1 VNIATPRVF
10 QKHIKEIMS
19 LKIIETPR
27 DGFQGIE
34 MFIPTAV
41 KTAYINQLFRAG
53 FETVEV
59 GSFVS
64 PKAIPQMKDTPEVI
78 AGLDLRGTDTK
89 VMALVANMKG
99 GLEAVRYNLIDQL
112 YFPFA
117 LSETFQRRNINS
129 DFRQSK
135 KLVRDLNELAKAH
148 KKELL
153 VVISMGFGNPYGD
166 PWSVDMLLDIAGY
179 FHEQGFRT
187 LPIADVVGLAGPDL
201 IHKVYTALIPA
212 LPDMEFGIHLHTT
225 PSTYYEKVDAAY
237 SAGVRRFD
245 TVLGGIGGCPMT
257 DRELLGNLNTLSL
270 IEYCEK
276 NGIEHGLDAGLLR
289 ALSQTYSF

>member
-1 VNIATPRVF
+1 
-10 QKHIKEIMS
+10 MS

-27 DGFQGIE
+27 DGFQGID

-41 KTAYINQLFRAG
+41 KTEYINQLFQAG

-64 PKAIPQMKDTPEVI
+64 PKAIPQMRDTPEVL
-78 AGLDLRGTDTK
+78 ANLNLEGTKSK

-99 GLEAVRYNLIDQL
+99 GLEAMSYNIVDQL

-117 LSETFQRRNINS
+117 LSETFQRKNINS
-129 DFRQSK
+129 DFRKSK
-135 KLVRDLNELAKAH
+135 IFIRELQKVSREH
-148 KKELL
+148 EKELL
-153 VVISMGFGNPYGD
+153 IVISMGFGNPYGD
-166 PWSVDMLLDIAGY
+166 PWSVDMLVDIAGY
-179 FHEQGFRT
+179 FREQGFRS

-201 IHKVYTALIPA
+201 IHKVYDTLIPTF
-212 LPDMEFGIHLHTT
+212 PDMEFGIHLHTV
-225 PSTYYEKVDAAY
+225 PSEYYDKVDAAY
-237 SAGVRRFD
+237 QAGVRRFD

-276 NGIEHGLDAGLLR
+276 NGIDHGLDAKLLR
-289 ALSQTYSF
+289 EVAGRYSF

>member
-1 VNIATPRVF
+1 
-10 QKHIKEIMS
+10 MS

-27 DGFQGIE
+27 DGFQGIPL
-34 MFIPTAV
+34 FIPTAV
-41 KTAYINQLFRAG
+41 KTAYINQLLKAG

-64 PKAIPQMKDTPEVI
+64 PKAIPQMKDTPEVL
-78 AGLDLRGTDTK
+78 ANLDLSTTSSK

-99 GLEAVRYNLIDQL
+99 GLEALSYNNVDQL

-117 LSETFQRRNINS
+117 LSETFQRKNINS
-129 DFRQSK
+129 SFDQSK
-135 KLVRDLNELAKAH
+135 LFIKELQHIAEEKG
-148 KKELL
+148 KELL

-166 PWSVDMLLDIAGY
+166 PWSVNMLVDIAGY
-179 FHEQGFRT
+179 FYEQGFRV

-201 IHKVYTALIPA
+201 IHDVYDTLIPA
-212 LPDMEFGIHLHTT
+212 LPEMEFGIHLHTT
-225 PSTYYEKVDAAY
+225 PSTYYDKVDAAY
-237 SAGVRRFD
+237 RAGVRRFD

-270 IEYCEK
+270 IDYCDK
-276 NGIEHGLDAGLLR
+276 NQIDHGLDVQLLKEL
-289 ALSQTYSF
+289 ASIYSF

>member
-1 VNIATPRVF
+1 
-10 QKHIKEIMS
+10 MS

-34 MFIPTAV
+34 LFIPTAV
-41 KTAYINQLFRAG
+41 KTAYINQLLKAG

-64 PKAIPQMKDTPEVI
+64 PRAIPQMKDTPEVL
-78 AGLDLRGTDTK
+78 AGLDLSESKSK

-99 GLEAVRYNLIDQL
+99 GLEAMRFNIIDQL

-117 LSETFQRRNINS
+117 LSETFQRKNINS
-129 DFRQSK
+129 DFNKSKRFVRELQSIAIENNK
-135 KLVRDLNELAKAH
+135 D
-148 KKELL
+148 LL

-166 PWSVDMLLDIAGY
+166 PWSVDMLVDIAGY
-179 FHEQGFRT
+179 FYEQGFRT
-187 LPIADVVGLAGPDL
+187 LPIADVVGLAEPDL
-201 IHKVYTALIPA
+201 IHAVYSKLIPTF
-212 LPDMEFGIHLHTT
+212 PDIEFGIHLHTV
-225 PSTYYEKVDAAY
+225 PSKYYDKVDAAY
-237 SAGVRRFD
+237 QAGVRRFD

-270 IEYCEK
+270 IAYCEK
-276 NGIEHGLDAGLLR
+276 NGIEHGLDANLLR
-289 ALSQTYSF
+289 EVASRYSF